1 MPSGASESRRG
12 DRRHKPKRIGALLAL
27 VAGLFLTAIVATP
40 LALAANNQ
48 ATGDVAGDSNALG
61 DSNVFVLNST
71 GSQMPLTKRAFLP
84 DGTAVADLSTVPAGS
99 VVKFLLYINNHSS
112 VEIRDVSIQDVLDA
126 DFLYSSPSIQVD
138 NSVVECAAVACNATE
153 EGTVFTAV
161 NLAPTLTDGEDGDVA
176 SYTAVGTTLDLGRA
190 VKSNGQVNLAADS
203 VWAAL
208 VTVTMPT
215 AAASVVNQSTG
226 GIGALNN
233 GTLNHGDGSGEA
245 QRTLSATQLDLIKQ
259 ARDLAGVV
267 LAPGADVTPGQDIYF
282 VLFVD
287 NTTGFLAEDV
297 RITDLL
303 DQSEFTYVAGSLA
316 HKSVPTGSDDLTIW
330 TSGTWTV
337 LTDNV
342 GGPDDLASATDTG
355 APPGEDR
362 ITIGAVPAQ
371 QNLTLDIPASTLKAF
386 RFRVTVN

>member
-1 MPSGASESRRG
+1 MA
-12 DRRHKPKRIGALLAL
+12 
-27 VAGLFLTAIVATP
+27 AGLILTAIVAVSP
-40 LALAANNQ
+40 SWAANNQ
-48 ATGDVAGDSNALG
+48 ATGDVAGDTNALD

-84 DGTAVADLSTVPAGS
+84 DGTVVADLSTVPAGS

-112 VEIRDVSIQDVLDA
+112 VEIRDISIQDILDA
-126 DFLYSSPSIQVD
+126 SFAYSSPSIQVD
-138 NSVVECAAVACNATE
+138 NSVVECAAVACNGAE

-176 SYTAVGTTLDLGRA
+176 SYTAAGTTLDLGRA
-190 VKSNGQVNLAADS
+190 VKSNGQVNLAADR

-208 VTVTMPT
+208 VTVSMPS
-215 AAASVVNQSTG
+215 AAATVLNQTTG

-245 QRTLSATQLDLIKQ
+245 QRTLSATELDLIKQ
-259 ARDLAGVV
+259 ARDLSGTV
-267 LAPGADVTPGQDIYF
+267 LAPGADVAPGQDIYF

-287 NTTGFLAEDV
+287 NTTGFPADDV

-303 DQSEFTYVAGSLA
+303 DQSQFTYVAGSLA
-316 HKSVPTGSDDLTIW
+316 HKSVPTGSDDPTIW
-330 TSGTWTV
+330 TSGSWTA

-342 GGPDDLASATDTG
+342 GIPDDLASATDTG

-371 QNLTLDIPASTLKAF
+371 QNVTLDIPASTLKAF
-386 RFRVTVN
+386 RFRVTVD